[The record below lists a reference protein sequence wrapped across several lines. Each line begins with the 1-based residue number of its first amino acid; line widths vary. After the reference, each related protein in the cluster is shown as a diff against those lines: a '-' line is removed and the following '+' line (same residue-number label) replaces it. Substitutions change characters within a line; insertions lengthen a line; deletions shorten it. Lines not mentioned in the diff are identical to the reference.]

1 MEFLDK
7 ETNEN
12 KLTKEEILK
21 QGYSIYGQHQID
33 QMILTPEA
41 RATII
46 TKKVPR
52 IVKEP
57 IYLLD
62 ENGEKIPVKDDTGEI
77 RYNENGEVM
86 YVIKEYKEH
95 RMGWMPVQEIV
106 PASEMFNV
114 DNGTGNISHEA
125 VIFLTKTMWRY
136 NIFCVYQQTTDN
148 DYSIYLHKLR
158 NDALAILNSS
168 KSFNGGTLQAI
179 KTFINKTDSKQWL
192 NPQEEEKKPGVL
204 GGLFGGG
211 NKGKARQPDMLTNK
225 GSAYSNDMNFL

>member
-7 ETNEN
+7 ENDN
-12 KLTKEEILK
+12 RLTKEDILK
-21 QGYSIYGQHQID
+21 QGYSIYGQAQID

-52 IVKEP
+52 IIREP

-62 ENGEKIPVKDDTGEI
+62 EKKEKIPVKDSNGEI
-77 RYNENGEVM
+77 RYNELGEVM
-86 YVIKEYKEH
+86 YVIKDYKETQV
-95 RMGWMPVQEIV
+95 GWMPIQEIV

-125 VIFLTKTMWRY
+125 VIFLTKTIWRY
-136 NIFCVYQQTTDN
+136 NIFSVYQQTTDN

-158 NDALAILNSS
+158 NDALAILNAS

-192 NPQEEEKKPGVL
+192 NPVEEKKKPGIL
-204 GGLFGGG
+204 GGIFGGG
-211 NKGKARQPDMLTNK
+211 KPKPKQQPDMLTGK